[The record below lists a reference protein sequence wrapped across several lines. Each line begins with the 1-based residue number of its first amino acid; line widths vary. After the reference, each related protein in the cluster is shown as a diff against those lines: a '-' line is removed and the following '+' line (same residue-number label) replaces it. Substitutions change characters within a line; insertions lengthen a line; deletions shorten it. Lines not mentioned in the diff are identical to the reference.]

1 MPIKYYPFL
10 LCLEE
15 SIEFIDT
22 ETTFEHAVFYLTDT
36 QMQHAL
42 CVYEN
47 GQCYDLQ
54 GNKMELPGLAL
65 LTQHVQ
71 QALLDDGQCC
81 VQKITLTDVRQAFAL
96 LKSTLSVS

>member
-15 SIEFIDT
+15 SIEFIDSEAT
-22 ETTFEHAVFYLTDT
+22 LEHTVFYLSKT
-36 QMQHAL
+36 QVQHAL

-54 GNKMELPGLAL
+54 GNKMALPDLAV
-65 LTQHVQ
+65 LTRHVQ
-71 QALLDDGQCC
+71 QALIDDGQCC
-81 VQKITLTDVRQAFAL
+81 VQKVTLTNIKQVFAL
-96 LKSTLSVS
+96 LKQL